1 MEKQNPGINI
11 RAAFSFL
18 TEWVENPVTN
28 RNNPST
34 GPCSMELP
42 IAPPDHN
49 RLKYICI
56 GMLHSKGPFKFY
68 KACKFNG
75 HCPIGKYT
83 PTKKIEDEPLEIEK
97 KWAKIK
103 SKSLD

>member
-1 MEKQNPGINI
+1 MEKPNPGIDIN
-11 RAAFSFL
+11 AAFSFL
-18 TEWVENPVTN
+18 TEWVVSPVTN
-28 RNNPST
+28 RNNPSS

-42 IAPPDHN
+42 IAPPDQN

-56 GMLHSKGPFKFY
+56 GMLYGKGLFKFY

-75 HCPIGKYT
+75 HCPIGKYK
-83 PTKKIEDEPLEIEK
+83 PVKKIEDKPLEIEE

-103 SKSLD
+103 SESLG